1 MSEVRK
7 QDDLNNA
14 RLLQSGEDSSFYFLQ
29 GHESC
34 DPLPLQNNLFEI
46 SKGQRQWGK
55 TFIFFSLSLSLSSK
69 KIWQLFLLLLFF
81 FPPPLQRNDSFN
93 NGVIIYNSRKLL
105 FYTYYSLWIFL
116 LILLLWILPRVL
128 TLLTPSFP
136 LSCHRHSHFNYCY

>member
-55 TFIFFSLSLSLSSK
+55 TFIFFSL
-69 KIWQLFLLLLFF
+69 FF
-81 FPPPLQRNDSFN
+81 FEEDLTIISSSSFFFSPPLQRNDSFN

-105 FYTYYSLWIFL
+105 FYTYYSL
-116 LILLLWILPRVL
+116 
-128 TLLTPSFP
+128 
-136 LSCHRHSHFNYCY
+136 